1 MEENLRG
8 HIAWGSRGVFH
19 VVDFSLFADSKVG
32 QSEISLLLEDDV
44 FGLDVSVDEALSVD
58 VLEGL
63 YETGREE
70 FDLGFAEGLFDAHVK
85 SEVSSSGKVHQ
96 QVEIVLVLKGGLF
109 VDDEFVAEL
118 VKDLVL
124 IGDGLD

>member
-1 MEENLRG
+1 M
-8 HIAWGSRGVFH
+8 
-19 VVDFSLFADSKVG
+19 
-32 QSEISLLLEDDV
+32 
-44 FGLDVSVDEALSVD
+44 
-58 VLEGL
+58 
-63 YETGREE
+63 
-70 FDLGFAEGLFDAHVK
+70 K